1 MTRITLA
8 LAAILLFGGPACAQQ
23 AKQTPALPEAEK
35 GITKPIPAW
44 NIHEHAEEIP
54 SWIRPA
60 TVVASESSSRRSC
73 VIVAKHGK
81 KYDYIEGF
89 AVRRTSPSK
98 KRLSARELKKFKAKG
113 GLVEILPPGYS
124 KSDLRSAQDA
134 CFQ

>member
-1 MTRITLA
+1 MTQLTLA

-23 AKQTPALPEAEK
+23 AKQTPAFPKAKK
-35 GITKPIPAW
+35 GITEPIPAW
-44 NIHEHAEEIP
+44 NIHGHAEEIP

-60 TVVASESSSRRSC
+60 TVVASESSSRQSC

-89 AVRRTSPSK
+89 AVRRTPPSK
-98 KRLSARELKKFKAKG
+98 KRLNERDLKQFKAKG
-113 GLVEILPPGYS
+113 GLVKILPPGYS
-124 KSDLRSAQDA
+124 KSDLQSAQNA